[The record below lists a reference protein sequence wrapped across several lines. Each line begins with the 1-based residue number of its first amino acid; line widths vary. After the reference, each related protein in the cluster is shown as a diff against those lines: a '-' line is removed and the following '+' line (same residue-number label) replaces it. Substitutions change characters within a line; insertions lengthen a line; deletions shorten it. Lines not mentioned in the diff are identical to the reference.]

1 MYVQVIKGRTKD
13 PQALMEYGRSWQTKV
28 RPGAIGYV
36 GSTAGVSPDG
46 TFVVLA
52 QFTDDVSAKENSS
65 RPEQDAWF
73 QGFAKLIDGE
83 PTFAESTDTSL
94 LFDGPST
101 KAGFVQ
107 IMESRVTDRA
117 KAEAFENDELLDQL
131 RKARPDLLGGLRVWL
146 PNDRVIEAAYF
157 TSEADA
163 RKGEQSE
170 DFGDQGAQFGELYA
184 DMTYIDLPN
193 PEVNQA

>member
-1 MYVQVIKGRTKD
+1 MYVQVIKGKTSD
-13 PQALMEYGRSWQTKV
+13 PTALMEYGRSWQTEV
-28 RPGAIGYV
+28 RPGSVGYL
-36 GSTAGVSPDG
+36 GSTAGVAADG
-46 TFVVLA
+46 TFVVIA
-52 QFTDDVSAKENSS
+52 QFTDEVAAKENSN

-83 PTFAESTDTSL
+83 PTFAESTDTSV

-107 IMESRVTDRA
+107 VMESRVTDRA
-117 KAEAFENDELLDQL
+117 KAEAFESEELLTEL
-131 RKARPDLLGGLRVWL
+131 RKARPDLLGGLRLWL

-157 TSEADA
+157 TSEAAA

-170 DFGDQGAQFGELYA
+170 DFGDQGAQFGELYE
-184 DMTYIDLPN
+184 DMTYTDLVN
-193 PEVNQA
+193 PEVNA